1 MYHKSYCCEM
11 SFSLNQSLSL
21 YIPFIRDDVCLDTFL
36 RTFHQLNIGKVS
48 YVDFIQSQENSLREA
63 FVHFEEYYNTKEA
76 YDFQVLLMTEQRAK
90 VWYDGRAFWSISEN
104 LSKKKDTAHGRKIKL
119 DLEDNLLSMKRA
131 LVKDLSLEDEFPYDP
146 REEFEK
152 LKKENEELREENRM
166 LKERDLEKDNLRL
179 QAMVDFMEDE
189 EQKQQ
194 QELASTQYEVYLL
207 KQQLTIQEQHFQM
220 QMDVLACPDDYC
232 LDDRQ
237 QMKCLKAMEIS
248 YMRAMEEIVKGYE
261 AREET
266 LKQELV
272 EMERKFKEEM
282 TANMKYVTNHLDHV
296 VKGYQRH
303 EEQMKQQFGE
313 ELSACKQYMTK
324 QIHQFPCEEV
334 QEEEEE
340 EELVEIDECVATPAT
355 RSFAGNRKINEKLWC
370 FDNLPNQISSQYLSH
385 IPKKSNLLH
394 DFPVQS
400 AWSNH

>member
-1 MYHKSYCCEM
+1 M

-21 YIPFIRDDVCLDTFL
+21 YIPFIKDDVCLDTFL
-36 RTFHQLNIGKVS
+36 RIFHNLDIGKVS
-48 YVDFIQSQENSLREA
+48 HVDFVQSEWKSLRGSEREA
-63 FVHFEEYYNTKEA
+63 FVHFEEYYNTQEA
-76 YDFQVLLMTEQRAK
+76 YDFQMLLMTEQRAK
-90 VWYDGRAFWSISEN
+90 LWYHGTSFWSISEN
-104 LSKKKDTAHGRKIKL
+104 LSKKKNTAHGRKIKL
-119 DLEDNLLSMKRA
+119 DLEDNLFSMERS
-131 LVKDLSLEDEFPYDP
+131 LVKDFSLEEDEFPYDP
-146 REEFEK
+146 REELEK
-152 LKKENEELREENRM
+152 LKKENEELRQENRM

-179 QAMVDFMEDE
+179 QATVDFMEDE

-194 QELASTQYEVYLL
+194 QELASAQYEVYLL

-220 QMDVLACPDDYC
+220 QLDVLACPDDYC

-237 QMKCLKAMEIS
+237 QMKCLKAMEGS
-248 YMRAMEEIVKGYE
+248 YTRAIEKIVKGYE

-266 LKQELV
+266 LKQQLV

-296 VKGYQRH
+296 VKGYERH
-303 EEQMKQQFGE
+303 EEKMKQQFAE
-313 ELSACKQYMTK
+313 ELSACKKYMTK

-340 EELVEIDECVATPAT
+340 EELVELDKYVATPAT
-355 RSFAGNRKINEKLWC
+355 RAVAGSRKINKIVGC
-370 FDNLPNQISSQYLSH
+370 FDDLPNQISSQYLSY